1 MEAIFI
7 NRLRRKSSAFFVYNL
22 NVIILFAV
30 RRTTELIQIRYLL
43 LSVIHY
49 RNKDG
54 TIALVEYNMSQ
65 FMLKMNMPKLI
76 FGVGY
81 GYF

>member
-30 RRTTELIQIRYLL
+30 QRTTELIQIRHLL

>member
-1 MEAIFI
+1 MEAISI
-7 NRLRRKSSAFFVYNL
+7 NRLTLKSSAFFVYNL

-30 RRTTELIQIRYLL
+30 QRTTELIQIRHLL